1 MATAPSV
8 TSRTQRDPAS
18 PSARSVWMDIDWREH
33 QRWLSVEGRQMNVI
47 ELGEGPPIVFVHG
60 LGGAWQNWLEQLP
73 RFAEHHR
80 CIAVDLPGFGHS
92 QMPAKKI
99 SISGYGRSLD
109 ALCDQLNIDAACF
122 VGNSMGGFVSA
133 ELAIAFPQRVERLVL
148 VSAAG
153 LSIEHQRNERALAAM
168 RRLNNVLT
176 FYTGWIASR
185 SDLVTRRS
193 RVRKAT
199 LGLVARHPERLHPA
213 LAAEQLRGSGKPG
226 FIDAL
231 DALTDYPIRD
241 RLPDIACPALIVWG
255 TDDRLVPLADAS
267 QFERLIPDSRK
278 LIFEDTGHVPMLER
292 PDAFN
297 HALEQFLSD

>member
-8 TSRTQRDPAS
+8 TSHTQRDPHT
-18 PSARSVWMDIDWREH
+18 PGARPAWMDIDWREH

-73 RFAEHHR
+73 MFAEHHR

-92 QMPAKKI
+92 EMPAEKI
-99 SISGYGRSLD
+99 SISGYGRTLD
-109 ALCDQLNIDAACF
+109 AVCEQLNIEAACF

-153 LSIEHQRNERALAAM
+153 LSIEYQRNDRALAAM
-168 RRLNNVLT
+168 RRLENVLT

-185 SDLVTRRS
+185 SDSVTRRS
-193 RVRKAT
+193 RLRKAT

-241 RLPDIACPALIVWG
+241 RLPDIACPTLIVWG

-267 QFERLIPDSRK
+267 EFERLIPDSRK
-278 LIFEDTGHVPMLER
+278 LIFDDTGHVPMLER
-292 PDAFN
+292 PGAFN
-297 HALEQFLSD
+297 DALEQFLSD